1 MRVIEASQGGGGSG
15 GHGGLRAV
23 AAALPPG
30 SPILLLD
37 APRDAAD
44 RRLARLLLREAAAF
58 GGGEAVPLPG
68 GEVLIGGTPAAA
80 ERAAGELRA
89 LLGLAPRRLALPEA
103 LPLLDS
109 WLPQAGRALPAAAPV
124 GWAAL
129 EAEGA
134 ARPPGELAALSLFS
148 AAAGGPP
155 VAQRLAP
162 RAPLPPEPEQ
172 RAWARERLCRRLL
185 QALTSPAGLSALP
198 PLRPGLRLLLD
209 LPAAGLAGGGAMARL
224 PGPPPIALLPLALLA
239 EPDAF
244 AARRAGLEAAGWEV
258 ALLADSPAALE
269 WPLPPGCW
277 LAAPMPA
284 APPPA
289 LPERL
294 IALGAP
300 PPWPLPAAALREAAP

>member
-1 MRVIEASQGGGGSG
+1 MRVIEANHGAGGSG
-15 GHGGLRAV
+15 GPAGLRAV

-37 APRDAAD
+37 APADAAD

-80 ERAAGELRA
+80 ERVAGELRA

-109 WLPQAGRALPAAAPV
+109 WLPQAARPGPAAPAP
-124 GWAAL
+124 GWTSL
-129 EAEGA
+129 QAECDG
-134 ARPPGELAALSLFS
+134 RPLGDLATLRLFAALS
-148 AAAGGPP
+148 GGPA

-162 RAPLPPEPEQ
+162 RLPPLAEPEQ
-172 RAWARERLCRRLL
+172 RAQQREWLCRRLL
-185 QALTSPAGLSALP
+185 QALTSPAGLAALP
-198 PLRPGLRLLLD
+198 PLRPRLRLLLD
-209 LPAAGLAGGGAMARL
+209 LPAAGLAGGAAMARL
-224 PGPPPIALLPLALLA
+224 PGPAPIALLPLALLA
-239 EPDAF
+239 DPAAF

-258 ALLADSPAALE
+258 ALCADSPAALD
-269 WPLPPGCW
+269 WPVPPGCW
-277 LAAPMPA
+277 LAAPMPE
-284 APPPA
+284 APPPH

-300 PPWPLPAAALREAAP
+300 PPWPLPAGALREAAP